1 MTFELPKDLIG
12 HYATIL
18 VHGISSIEIKITSVD
33 ADEVVGQYSDG
44 EEVHIRQ
51 DAILV
56 YWPDRAK
63 AMKERERSERMK
75 KIRAMRKDTNKTE
88 QD

>member
-1 MTFELPKDLIG
+1 MFKFPKDLIG

-18 VHGISSIEIKITSVD
+18 VHGIAAFEVKITSVD
-33 ADEVVGQYSDG
+33 DDEVTATYSDG

-51 DAILV
+51 EAILV
-56 YWPDRAK
+56 YWPDKAR
-63 AMKERERSERMK
+63 AMKEKERSERMK
-75 KIRAMRKDTNKTE
+75 KIRAMRKDTAKTE

>member
-1 MTFELPKDLIG
+1 MAFKLPKDLIG

-51 DAILV
+51 EAILV
-56 YWPDRAK
+56 YWPNKARAT
-63 AMKERERSERMK
+63 KERERSERMK
-75 KIRAMRKDTNKTE
+75 KIRAMKKEKVKTD